1 MKTLLFTLEFPP
13 FRGGVANYYGNLVN
27 YWPIGEDLIVLDNN
41 EGKLNRGR
49 GFFSWRWA
57 LGALKRKVIRNKVDY
72 VLVGQILPLGTVA
85 WFLSLSQPIKYAI
98 FLHGLDWTLANK
110 TWKKRFL
117 SKLILGRADKIIC
130 ANGYVAD
137 QVSKLYPN
145 LANKIGL
152 VNPGIA
158 SGAPYVNPQD
168 LIELETAYDLS
179 EKIVLFSLGRLVRRK
194 GVDLTIKALELIP
207 EPLISKL
214 VFFIAGTGQEDAYLR
229 KLISPRLEKQ
239 VIFLGELSEK
249 EKWLWLKRCDI
260 FIMPARNISGDFEG
274 FGIVYLEANL
284 CQKPVIAGNFGGV
297 RDAVVDNYNGLLV
310 DSEKVDGIAKAI
322 TRLASDPALCQK
334 LGQQGQKRAI
344 AEFNWENQIAKILT
358 LIKTEL

>member
-49 GFFSWRWA
+49 SFLSWRWA
-57 LGALKRKVIRNKVDY
+57 LGALKRKVAKNKIDY

-85 WFLSLSQPIKYAI
+85 WFTSLFQPLKYAV
-98 FLHGLDWTLANK
+98 FLHGMDWTLAHK
-110 TWKKRFL
+110 TWKKQLLTR
-117 SKLILGRADKIIC
+117 LILQRADKIIC

-137 QVSKLYPN
+137 QVGMIYPDFK
-145 LANKIGL
+145 NKIAL

-158 SGAPYVNPQD
+158 SGAPYVNPED
-168 LIELETAYDLS
+168 LAELQSSYGLAG
-179 EKIVLFSLGRLVRRK
+179 KIILFSLGRLVRRK
-194 GVDLTIKALELIP
+194 GVDLTIKALEQIP
-207 EPLISKL
+207 EPLINNL
-214 VFFIAGTGQEDAYLR
+214 IYFIGGTGQEEEYLH
-229 KLISPRLEKQ
+229 KLVPARLAQ
-239 VIFLGELSEK
+239 QIIFLGELTEK
-249 EKWLWLKRCDI
+249 EKWLWLKRADI

-310 DSEKVDGIAKAI
+310 DPEKVDSIAHAI
-322 TRLASDPALCQK
+322 IKLAENPELRQQ
-334 LGQQGQKRAI
+334 LGQQGQARAI
-344 AEFNWENQIAKILT
+344 AEFNWEKQIAKILEI
-358 LIKTEL
+358 IKTDL